1 MGFLDSLLNVVD
13 TVKSK
18 CEDNFSDYRDGYSS
32 GSSKYSSMSDSELM
46 RRAKN
51 QNFSGSSSK
60 KIGEAKAM
68 GDELKRRGLR

>member
-1 MGFLDSLLNVVD
+1 MGFIDGLLNVVN

-18 CEDNFSDYRDGYSS
+18 CEDDLSDYRDGYSN

-51 QNFSGSSSK
+51 QHFSGSSSK
-60 KIGEAKAM
+60 RIGEAKAM